1 MVKLSTTV
9 AVGRAAKP
17 LSLKD
22 EIVLLGS
29 CFVDNVAEKLK
40 NAGFQITANPFGTI
54 YNPAS
59 IAQAVELLDSQ
70 RLFTKADCVKM
81 GAGVEKICS
90 FYHHSSF
97 ARKEEQEFLENANKE
112 LERARGIWHKA
123 NKVIVSLGTAMV
135 WEHKEEEGKR
145 LVNNCLKR
153 PGYEFEHR
161 MLSLEEVNK
170 SLKSIVEAHPEKD
183 FIFTVSPIRHMG
195 EGAQL
200 NTLSKSRLHLAIE
213 DLGLDYFPA
222 YEILLDELRDYRYFS
237 EDLVH
242 PSKVAI
248 EIIWERFL
256 DYASVPE
263 EKKLIEQNEKSSK
276 FTQHARRD

>member
-135 WEHKEEEGKR
+135 WEHKEEEAKR

-256 DYASVPE
+256 DYAGVPE

>member
-1 MVKLSTTV
+1 
-9 AVGRAAKP
+9 
-17 LSLKD
+17 
-22 EIVLLGS
+22 
-29 CFVDNVAEKLK
+29 
-40 NAGFQITANPFGTI
+40 
-54 YNPAS
+54 
-59 IAQAVELLDSQ
+59 
-70 RLFTKADCVKM
+70 
-81 GAGVEKICS
+81 
-90 FYHHSSF
+90 
-97 ARKEEQEFLENANKE
+97 
-112 LERARGIWHKA
+112 
-123 NKVIVSLGTAMV
+123 
-135 WEHKEEEGKR
+135 
-145 LVNNCLKR
+145 
-153 PGYEFEHR
+153 

-222 YEILLDELRDYRYFS
+222 YEILLDELRDYRFFA

-242 PSKVAI
+242 PSKTAI

-256 DYASVPE
+256 DYAGVPE